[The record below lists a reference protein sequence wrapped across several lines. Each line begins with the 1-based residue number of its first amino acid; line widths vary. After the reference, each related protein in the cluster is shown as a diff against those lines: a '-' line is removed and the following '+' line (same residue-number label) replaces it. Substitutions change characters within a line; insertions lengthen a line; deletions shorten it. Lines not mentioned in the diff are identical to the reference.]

1 MDYLLIRML
10 CSFLTGTLTSQAGSL
25 VQLGTRNILSSPST
39 LGFEALTIFWLLII
53 HAASLFI
60 SDVGFLFV
68 LGIPVFVGIALFT
81 SKFLGKE
88 SSLEKVIL
96 LGLTFNLLMGAI
108 FSLWQ
113 FFFLA
118 LNLPFPMEVWFGH
131 FRLAHVSKLWWVLG
145 AELLLITFYFWNE
158 KKINLYSL
166 GEEWGRALRTQDRS
180 LFYFIFIAAILSTYV
195 IVTLFGAFAFLGLIF
210 PIVSRKLWF
219 SKYDIRGEF
228 LIGALMNGL
237 LLMVI
242 DAFCY
247 HFPLAGAELPVG
259 LFMAIVGAVSL
270 ILILW
275 KSSRASQ
282 LLAK

>member
-39 LGFEALTIFWLLII
+39 LGFEALTIFWLLVI
-53 HAASLFI
+53 HATSLFLSGSEYLLI
-60 SDVGFLFV
+60 
-68 LGIPVFVGIALFT
+68 LGIPVFICVALFC

-88 SSLEKVIL
+88 TSLERVIL

-118 LNLPFPMEVWFGH
+118 LNLPFPMEVWFGN
-131 FRLAHVSKLWWVLG
+131 FRLAHTSKLWWILTAEVL
-145 AELLLITFYFWNE
+145 LVIFYYLNQ
-158 KKINLYSL
+158 KKIYLYSL
-166 GEEWGRALRTQDRS
+166 GEDWGRALRTQDRS
-180 LFYFIFIAAILSTYV
+180 LFYFIFIAAILSTYI

-210 PIVSRKLWF
+210 PIISRKLWF
-219 SKYDIRGEF
+219 PRFDIQGEF
-228 LIGALMNGL
+228 LLGAVVNGL
-237 LLMVI
+237 LLMLI

-259 LFMAIVGAVSL
+259 LLMSVVGAVSL